1 MAAGQKAEGLVLS
14 PSSAGPPDHL
24 PRSVRSTAK
33 GGRGDVSSSLAS
45 EAGALRDGGESP
57 SGESGSTHVLD
68 SDATGSDSGS
78 PESSRAKNEFGKP
91 PGPLSDADLAAF
103 FAAYNGSPIGVDSQL
118 SRLSQLSRPWH
129 RPLVCAGYSSD
140 QHRGDGR
147 GYTKPMEWLI
157 PLRDPVPPLGD
168 WRDDLVDE
176 SNVRDLIEP
185 APWEVLA
192 SPLDPLTFKSRG
204 WSGT

>member
-1 MAAGQKAEGLVLS
+1 MVARA
-14 PSSAGPPDHL
+14 L
-24 PRSVRSTAK
+24 PANPVQLTFST
-33 GGRGDVSSSLAS
+33 RTPR
-45 EAGALRDGGESP
+45 EATVALRSRVVPRTSLESHP
-57 SGESGSTHVLD
+57 VLYR
-68 SDATGSDSGS
+68 TLIW
-78 PESSRAKNEFGKP
+78 R
-91 PGPLSDADLAAF
+91 LF
-103 FAAYNGSPIGVDSQL
+103 FAAYNGSPIGDIRQTSIVEMDAYL
-118 SRLSQLSRPWH
+118 LFH
-129 RPLVCAGYSSD
+129 RF
-140 QHRGDGR
+140 
-147 GYTKPMEWLI
+147 TKPTEWLI